1 MELSWPTVQ
10 ELGGQNEVTA
20 QKLQR
25 QQVGVLDEII
35 LLTPAEFMSKM
46 LLLQSNSLC
55 YSNVFVKIP
64 YETKGRSEVLK
75 NSRMYECGSSYIVVF
90 KNSYKR
96 F

>member
-1 MELSWPTVQ
+1 
-10 ELGGQNEVTA
+10 
-20 QKLQR
+20 
-25 QQVGVLDEII
+25 
-35 LLTPAEFMSKM
+35 MSKM